1 MFDKLK
7 VNKKYLSIGLLTLM
21 IGVILV
27 FVYQLSRHASD
38 IFLTIKVIFIHL
50 LTALSPIIYAFIV
63 SYILYRPLRFL
74 EKWWSKGWV
83 KFFKKTPNPKNV
95 RLICLLLLVF
105 SLLGSI
111 VLLIQAVVPPL
122 VQSLLTIGA
131 DIPHVQMVLTESLS
145 KLATYFK
152 SIPITDDQIHKVTL
166 YITGILSGFL
176 KKMFASG
183 PRMVTNVATF
193 CLNLFATLIL
203 TFYFLKDKETIF
215 DVIDKVATITLKP
228 SIKIK
233 LKHFINDVHRIFGGF
248 VLGQILDALLVGTAS
263 TILLLIIGH
272 PFALLIGFIAGAMN
286 IIPYIGPMIGAS
298 LAIILGLFTNIK
310 LGLLGAALLII
321 YQQIDG
327 NFIQPK
333 ILGDSTGLAPVWIFI
348 AILIGGNYF
357 GTVGMILSVPVLAL
371 IKLYMSRRL
380 VKIKNQA

>member
-1 MFDKLK
+1 
-7 VNKKYLSIGLLTLM
+7 M
-21 IGVILV
+21 I
-27 FVYQLSRHASD
+27 
-38 IFLTIKVIFIHL
+38 
-50 LTALSPIIYAFIV
+50 
-63 SYILYRPLRFL
+63 
-74 EKWWSKGWV
+74 
-83 KFFKKTPNPKNV
+83 
-95 RLICLLLLVF
+95 
-105 SLLGSI
+105 
-111 VLLIQAVVPPL
+111 
-122 VQSLLTIGA
+122 
-131 DIPHVQMVLTESLS
+131 
-145 KLATYFK
+145 
-152 SIPITDDQIHKVTL
+152 
-166 YITGILSGFL
+166 
-176 KKMFASG
+176 
-183 PRMVTNVATF
+183 TNVATF

-215 DVIDKVATITLKP
+215 DVIDKVATITLNP

-272 PFALLIGFIAGAMN
+272 PFALLIGFIAGVMN
-286 IIPYIGPMIGAS
+286 VIPYIGPMIGAS